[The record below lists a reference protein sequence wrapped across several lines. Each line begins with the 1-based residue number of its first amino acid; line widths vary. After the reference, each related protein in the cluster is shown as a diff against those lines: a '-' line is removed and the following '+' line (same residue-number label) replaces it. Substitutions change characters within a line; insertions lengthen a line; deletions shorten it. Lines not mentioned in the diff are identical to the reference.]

1 MLDARFYIANGPFS
15 LAELTQ
21 DLAAELPDAK
31 FADEMIFTAS
41 MLSNSQ
47 PGQLC
52 FLDNKRHKSQA
63 DTAKATA
70 CFVTERLASIV
81 GQQNII
87 PIVTKTPKAH
97 FARALDKLITRRIL
111 GEAMGDAS
119 IAKSAN
125 VHKSAVIGAGAVI
138 GEDVTIAPY
147 AVIGPGVE
155 IGARSFIGA
164 HTHIDCTLMG
174 EDCHIKPGA
183 VIGGA
188 GFGVT
193 ADEKGIIDIPHS
205 GRVVLGNRIDNLV
218 QIAHN
223 VQIGAGSALAGHVGI
238 SGSCIVGKGVQL
250 GGNVGLADHIIVG
263 DGASVAARAGVMH
276 DIPAGEVW
284 SGIPAMPIRDHMR
297 LISATRKLSKKSKS

>member
-1 MLDARFYIANGPFS
+1 
-15 LAELTQ
+15 
-21 DLAAELPDAK
+21 
-31 FADEMIFTAS
+31 
-41 MLSNSQ
+41 
-47 PGQLC
+47 
-52 FLDNKRHKSQA
+52 
-63 DTAKATA
+63 
-70 CFVTERLASIV
+70 
-81 GQQNII
+81 
-87 PIVTKTPKAH
+87 
-97 FARALDKLITRRIL
+97 
-111 GEAMGDAS
+111 MGDAS

-205 GRVVLGNRIDNLV
+205 GRVVLGNRVSIGIILYKLLIMFKSEQVRHWRDMLV
-218 QIAHN
+218 SQ
-223 VQIGAGSALAGHVGI
+223 
-238 SGSCIVGKGVQL
+238 
-250 GGNVGLADHIIVG
+250 
-263 DGASVAARAGVMH
+263 VAVSL
-276 DIPAGEVW
+276 EKVF
-284 SGIPAMPIRDHMR
+284 S
-297 LISATRKLSKKSKS
+297 